1 MYFFL
6 GVYPS
11 SDNMAKLFYSIP
23 SEDAKK
29 TIQSELEHNC
39 RKALATRYGED
50 KKAQERL
57 EQELRFARE
66 TESAIGFKIQ
76 QEIASFAQE
85 RGKIASAFSSG
96 SLLSYLL
103 GATTVNPL
111 PAHYLCQ
118 DCHRTDYSTEAKD
131 GFDLPPR
138 RCPVCGKL
146 MIRDGHDLPAQLY
159 WTDTKKSP
167 IYPDFALRTSALPQN
182 ELQRIL
188 DNRITAK
195 RMEEW
200 IYRAIEI
207 TTDRRCDALA
217 ILAKNTGVP
226 LDDVPTNFDGHFH
239 ELVRQKAYSKASFAT
254 DKTPDDLGRPGFYVS
269 KEEVFRVLTTQG
281 FSSDVASLRANQI
294 AWHDEAALAEV
305 SEEYRGNMSVIRNLW
320 KEAPCVSFTI
330 WDLQLKWYQQN
341 YPAQFREICGES

>member
-1 MYFFL
+1 MYYFI
-6 GVYPS
+6 GVHPS
-11 SDNMAKLFYSIP
+11 SDKIAKLFYSIP
-23 SEDAKK
+23 SDDAEKLL
-29 TIQSELEHNC
+29 QSELEHNC
-39 RKALATRYGED
+39 RKALATAYGED
-50 KKAQERL
+50 KQAQERL

-66 TESAIGFKIQ
+66 TDSAIGFKIQ

-85 RGKIASAFSSG
+85 RGGIASAFSSG

-138 RCPVCGKL
+138 RCPVCGKI
-146 MIRDGHDLPAQLY
+146 MMRDGHDLPAQLY

-167 IYPDFALRTSALPQN
+167 IYPDFAMRVSALPLN

-188 DNRITAK
+188 DNSITAEH
-195 RMEEW
+195 MEEW
-200 IYRAIEI
+200 IYRELEI
-207 TTDRRCDALA
+207 TTDRRCNALA
-217 ILAKNTGVP
+217 ILAKDTGVQ
-226 LDDVPTNFDGHFH
+226 LVDVPIDTDGRFH
-239 ELVRQKAYSKASFAT
+239 DHIRQKAYNMASFTT
-254 DKTPDDLGRPGFYVS
+254 DKTPDDLGRPCFYVS
-269 KEEVFRVLTTQG
+269 KEELFRIFTEQG
-281 FSSDVASLRANQI
+281 FSPDVASLRANQI
-294 AWHDEAALAEV
+294 ARHKEAAFADV
-305 SEEYRGNMSVIRNLW
+305 PEEYRGNMSVIRNLW